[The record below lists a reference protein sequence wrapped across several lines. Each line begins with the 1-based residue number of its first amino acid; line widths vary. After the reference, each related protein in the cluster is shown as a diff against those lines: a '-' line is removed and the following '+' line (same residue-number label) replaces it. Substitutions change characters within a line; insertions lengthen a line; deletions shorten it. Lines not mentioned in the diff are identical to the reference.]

1 MEIFLDEFA
10 EPKFIEL
17 NRPYFDRYVDMRVRG
32 YSSHQAFLRVFG
44 PDNWPDQ
51 MRGYS
56 RLEAIESTDYYQER
70 FELILKAIPYAE
82 LWNTK
87 TAINQ
92 LLCTVRNQM
101 AKDSVRLNAA
111 KELNILC
118 GIVVVDENGKTKAGR
133 SLEDFYA
140 KEGKQGSPVGTVPSV
155 AALADPKHPSNP
167 EAQ

>member
-10 EPKFIEL
+10 EPKFIEM

-32 YSSHQAFLRVFG
+32 YSAHQAFLRVFG

-51 MRGYS
+51 MRGYA

-70 FELILKAIPYAE
+70 FELILKAIPFDE
-82 LWNTK
+82 LWNVK
-87 TAINQ
+87 ISINQ
-92 LLCTVRNQM
+92 LLCTVRSQL
-101 AKDSVRLNAA
+101 AKDSTRLNAA

-133 SLEDFYA
+133 TLEDFY
-140 KEGKQGSPVGTVPSV
+140 KRESV
-155 AALADPKHPSNP
+155 KPAPALPIEPEAPAALPDDSQA
-167 EAQ
+167 